1 MACIR
6 RAREEEL
13 GIEIDIDKWL
23 EKVST
28 IRHVTAVT
36 QLRSFAY
43 RFQVRDVL
51 TNNRLF
57 KMKLCDTAMCY
68 ICKNAVETIS
78 HLYWDCERNKRL
90 WERLKE
96 LLFQALGFNLTLNPK
111 ICLLELMD
119 DTNKPLPPFIR
130 QILLLCKQYIHN

>member
-1 MACIR
+1 
-6 RAREEEL
+6 
-13 GIEIDIDKWL
+13 
-23 EKVST
+23 
-28 IRHVTAVT
+28 
-36 QLRSFAY
+36 
-43 RFQVRDVL
+43 
-51 TNNRLF
+51 
-57 KMKLCDTAMCY
+57 MKLSDTAMCY

-111 ICLLELMD
+111 ICLLQLMD

-130 QILLLCKQYIHN
+130 QILLLCKQYIHNCKCRATVPDFIGFKHSLNWVIRLEKIINLNKANTGETLHNWNKLSDYL